1 MKTGEFIFISKKQM
15 ELEEAMKGKSQVQD
29 RVLDD
34 DAMWYK
40 LIDDFNSVIF
50 RFVYLLQGLLAGMQN
65 YNKYV

>member
-1 MKTGEFIFISKKQM
+1 M